1 MSPDL
6 DLFEWAA
13 SRPTATVIDASH
25 LFLRREVA
33 FYRLLIIG
41 YQPPTSGGAAP
52 IDFAAYR
59 QARAE
64 RAANECDNEQRAAQ

>member
-13 SRPTATVIDASH
+13 RRAVIDARQR
-25 LFLRREVA
+25 FLAREVA

-41 YQPPTSGGAAP
+41 YQPPTSGGAPP
-52 IDFAAYR
+52 INLAAYR
-59 QARAE
+59 AARAG
-64 RAANECDNEQRAAQ
+64 RAANEPGKEQRAAQ

>member
-13 SRPTATVIDASH
+13 SRVVIDARQ

-52 IDFAAYR
+52 ISLAIYR
-59 QARAE
+59 QARAA
-64 RAANECDNEQRAAQ
+64 RAENEPGKGQAASC

>member
-13 SRPTATVIDASH
+13 RRAVIDARQR
-25 LFLRREVA
+25 FLAREVA

-41 YQPPTSGGAAP
+41 YQPPTSGGAPP
-52 IDFAAYR
+52 ISLVAYR
-59 QARAE
+59 EARAA
-64 RAANECDNEQRAAQ
+64 RAANKPGNEQRAAQ